1 MCIDTP
7 TPSQYVTVCDIRGV
21 YTPENLYD
29 LHKLKAYVQ
38 GFSAKRFCEI
48 MHDNADCN
56 LEVIEC
62 TCIFV

>member
-38 GFSAKRFCEI
+38 DFSAKLFCEI

-56 LEVIEC
+56 LEAIEC